1 MDKTTSST
9 VQLELDV
16 PDIDVVPS
24 EDKLPVDRYDI
35 IYYVRARYCNPNGDP
50 DMDNQPRQ
58 DPNSGHGLMSPQS
71 LKRRIRD
78 HIEQLVHAVRSG
90 KLEFDKELDS
100 KLVSLLNPDL
110 EDRTRGY
117 HIYVKASCNLRTREQ
132 FANAL
137 HVTAGGNL
145 EEIPRHELLC
155 KYFYDVRAFGSVI
168 TMGASAGKGKKS
180 GKGKKANAE
189 QASEEQ
195 SEGDNQGSSRDQA
208 GMQLIGPV
216 QMSFGWSLEPI
227 NILRIGCT
235 GPSREDPGI
244 EGLEKMFDPEQVLE
258 EERKLKE
265 TNTGKIRTM
274 GHGYVV
280 DDAVYRFQISV
291 SPFQAANTGFSGTDL
306 ALLLLALKRWPDWW
320 KTSSKTGME
329 HIAAL
334 VFKHSSKYGN
344 MPIWQ
349 IQEKLDETLEETGT
363 TIDQVDPKALAEKLK
378 GELGGNIEIFVL

>member
-1 MDKTTSST
+1 MDKATSST
-9 VQLELDV
+9 VQMELDV
-16 PDIDVVPS
+16 PNIDVVPS

-78 HIEQLVHAVRSG
+78 HIEQIVHAIRSR
-90 KLEFDKELDS
+90 KMTFEEELGDDLAPVL
-100 KLVSLLNPDL
+100 KPDL
-110 EDRTRGY
+110 EGRTRGY
-117 HIYVKASCNLRTREQ
+117 HIYVKTSCNLRTREQ

-137 HVTAGGNL
+137 YVTAGGNL

-155 KYFYDVRAFGSVI
+155 KYFYDVRTFGSVI
-168 TMGASAGKGKKS
+168 TMGAGAGKGKKS

-189 QASEEQ
+189 QAPEQ
-195 SEGDNQGSSRDQA
+195 PEGDNEVSSRDQA

-216 QMSFGWSLEPI
+216 QISFGWSLEPI
-227 NILRIGCT
+227 NTLRIGCT

-244 EGLEKMFDPEQVLE
+244 EGLEKMFNPEQVLE
-258 EERKLKE
+258 EERKLRE
-265 TNTGKIRTM
+265 TNNSKIRTM
-274 GHGYVV
+274 GHGYIV
-280 DDAVYRFQISV
+280 DDAIYRFQISV
-291 SPFQAANTGFSGTDL
+291 SPFQAANTGFNGTDL
-306 ALLLLALKRWPDWW
+306 ALLLTALKRWPDWH

-329 HIAAL
+329 HVRAF
-334 VFKHSSKYGN
+334 VFGHSSKYGN

-349 IQEKLDETLEETGT
+349 IQQKLDETLEEMGT
-363 TIDQVDPKALAEKLK
+363 TIDQADHEALKKKLEEKL
-378 GELGGNIEIFVL
+378 GESIQVFIV

>member
-1 MDKTTSST
+1 M
-9 VQLELDV
+9 ELDV
-16 PDIDVVPS
+16 PNIDVVPS

-78 HIEQLVHAVRSG
+78 HIEQIVHAVRNNKMTFKEELG
-90 KLEFDKELDS
+90 DKLATTLK
-100 KLVSLLNPDL
+100 PDL
-110 EDRTRGY
+110 EDRSLGY
-117 HIYVKASCNLRTREQ
+117 HIYVKTSCNLRTREQ

-145 EEIPRHELLC
+145 NEIPRHELLC
-155 KYFYDVRAFGSVI
+155 KYFYDVRTFGSLI
-168 TMGASAGKGKKS
+168 TMGVGAGKGKKS
-180 GKGKKANAE
+180 EKGKKANAE
-189 QASEEQ
+189 QASEQ
-195 SEGDNQGSSRDQA
+195 PEGDNEGSSRDQA

-216 QMSFGWSLEPI
+216 QVSFGWSLEPI

-244 EGLEKMFDPEQVLE
+244 EGLEKMFNPEQILE
-258 EERKLKE
+258 EENKLKE

-291 SPFQAANTGFSGTDL
+291 SPFQAVNTGFNGTDL
-306 ALLLLALKRWPDWW
+306 ALLLVALKRWPDWY

-329 HIAAL
+329 HVRAFI
-334 VFKHSSKYGN
+334 FKHGSRYGN
-344 MPIWQ
+344 MPIWE
-349 IQEKLDETLEETGT
+349 IQEKLDETLKEMGIA
-363 TIDQVDPKALAEKLK
+363 IDQAEPKALAEKLK
-378 GELGGNIEIFVL
+378 DKLGGSIEVFTI

>member
-1 MDKTTSST
+1 M
-9 VQLELDV
+9 ELDV
-16 PDIDVVPS
+16 PNIDVVPS

-78 HIEQLVHAVRSG
+78 HIEQIVHAVRNG
-90 KLEFDKELDS
+90 KLELDKELGS
-100 KLVSLLNPDL
+100 KLVSLLKPDL

-117 HIYVKASCNLRTREQ
+117 HIYVKTSCNLRTREQ

-155 KYFYDVRAFGSVI
+155 KYFYDVRTFGSVI
-168 TMGASAGKGKKS
+168 TMGAGAGKGKKS
-180 GKGKKANAE
+180 GKGKKADAE
-189 QASEEQ
+189 QASEQPE
-195 SEGDNQGSSRDQA
+195 DNNEGSSRDQA

-216 QMSFGWSLEPI
+216 QVSFGRSLEPI

-244 EGLEKMFDPEQVLE
+244 EGLEKMFNPEQILE
-258 EERKLKE
+258 EERKLRE
-265 TNTGKIRTM
+265 TNSGKIRTM

-291 SPFQAANTGFSGTDL
+291 SPFQAANTGFNGTDL
-306 ALLLLALKRWPDWW
+306 ALLLVALKRWPDWW

-329 HIAAL
+329 HVRAF
-334 VFKHSSKYGN
+334 VFKHGSRYGN
-344 MPIWQ
+344 MPIWE
-349 IQEKLDETLEETGT
+349 IQEKLDEALEETGIT
-363 TIDQVDPKALAEKLK
+363 VDQIDPDALTEKLRDK
-378 GELGGNIEIFVL
+378 LGKSIQVFVI

>member
-1 MDKTTSST
+1 
-9 VQLELDV
+9 
-16 PDIDVVPS
+16 
-24 EDKLPVDRYDI
+24 
-35 IYYVRARYCNPNGDP
+35 
-50 DMDNQPRQ
+50 MDNQPRQ

-78 HIEQLVHAVRSG
+78 HIEQIVHAVRSG

-100 KLVSLLNPDL
+100 NLVLLLKPDL

-117 HIYVKASCNLRTREQ
+117 HIYVKTSCNLRTREQ

-137 HVTAGGNL
+137 HVTAHGNL

-155 KYFYDVRAFGSVI
+155 KYFYDVRAFGSLI
-168 TMGASAGKGKKS
+168 TMGAGAGKGKKS

-189 QASEEQ
+189 QAPEQ
-195 SEGDNQGSSRDQA
+195 PEGDNEVSSRDQA

-216 QMSFGWSLEPI
+216 QVSFGWSLEPI

-244 EGLEKMFDPEQVLE
+244 EGLEKMFNPEQVLE

-280 DDAVYRFQISV
+280 DDAIYRFQISV
-291 SPFQAANTGFSGTDL
+291 SPFQAANTGFNGTDL
-306 ALLLLALKRWPDWW
+306 ALLLVALKRWPDWY

-329 HIAAL
+329 HVAAL
-334 VFKHSSKYGN
+334 VFRHNSKYGN
-344 MPIWQ
+344 MPIWE
-349 IQEKLDETLEETGT
+349 IQEKLDATLEEMGT
-363 TIDQVDPKALAEKLK
+363 TIDQAEPKTLAEKLEEK
-378 GELGGNIEIFVL
+378 LGNGVEVFVI